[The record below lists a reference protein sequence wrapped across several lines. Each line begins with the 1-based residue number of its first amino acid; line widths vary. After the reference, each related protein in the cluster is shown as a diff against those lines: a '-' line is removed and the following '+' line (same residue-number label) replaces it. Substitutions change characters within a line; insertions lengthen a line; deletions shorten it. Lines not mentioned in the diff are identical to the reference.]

1 VCGGRRTPRRLD
13 GLRTEVRA
21 AVDVLEER
29 DEEEGGV
36 TARERE
42 GERGG
47 GGKE

>member
-1 VCGGRRTPRRLD
+1 
-13 GLRTEVRA
+13 VRA

-36 TARERE
+36 TARERA

-47 GGKE
+47 GEEWGGR

>member
-1 VCGGRRTPRRLD
+1 
-13 GLRTEVRA
+13 VRA

-42 GERGG
+42 GGRGG
-47 GGKE
+47 RASGRGRVESAVVAV